1 MSSRSRAR
9 GSASLAPAKC
19 GATSCAA
26 CRKVCPGRATRAS
39 IGRIPGAAPT
49 GAARCS
55 GCSPMW
61 RSGSAP
67 AIASGSSTRFAPWWR
82 RGEASPSAG
91 RSGARSKS
99 GTARWERRCSRSC
112 TRRWGRRQPRS
123 ISALSFAGS
132 GSRCGARRSSS
143 TILRR
148 LRPSAAPSSSRRLA
162 TGRKPRVK
170 SPGMEVARRLRDEVG
185 KLTRQHAARVAV
197 AYAVVA
203 WLVLQVASVV
213 VPALGL
219 PGWAMT
225 FIIALIALGFPVA
238 VILAWAQQRPAEK
251 ERQPSELAAAA
262 AGPSIAVLPFADLSA
277 AKDQD
282 FFCDGIAEELLN
294 ALGGISGVRV
304 AARNSSFQFR
314 GRSVDTRE
322 IARTLGV
329 TTLLEGSVRKAGERV
344 RVAARLVSGD
354 GYELWSDT
362 FDRSL
367 QDIFA
372 IQEEI
377 AQAVVRALRVRLSSH
392 EVSRLQRTGTRN
404 STAYEMYLRGREFY
418 RSYWDPKQWV
428 LARQMFKGAIELDSQ
443 FAQAY
448 AGLADVCFFMLQWHL
463 DDSRADTFRA
473 EALAAS
479 EEALRLDPDLAEASL
494 ARANMLPSGAQRRR
508 RAGLPP
514 RHRAQSRPL

>member
-1 MSSRSRAR
+1 
-9 GSASLAPAKC
+9 
-19 GATSCAA
+19 
-26 CRKVCPGRATRAS
+26 
-39 IGRIPGAAPT
+39 
-49 GAARCS
+49 
-55 GCSPMW
+55 
-61 RSGSAP
+61 
-67 AIASGSSTRFAPWWR
+67 
-82 RGEASPSAG
+82 
-91 RSGARSKS
+91 
-99 GTARWERRCSRSC
+99 
-112 TRRWGRRQPRS
+112 
-123 ISALSFAGS
+123 
-132 GSRCGARRSSS
+132 
-143 TILRR
+143 
-148 LRPSAAPSSSRRLA
+148 
-162 TGRKPRVK
+162 
-170 SPGMEVARRLRDEVG
+170 MEVARRLRDEVG

-238 VILAWAQQRPAEK
+238 VVLAWAQHRPAEK
-251 ERQPSELAAAA
+251 ERQPSELAVAVAV
-262 AGPSIAVLPFADLSA
+262 PSIAVLSFSDLSA

-294 ALGGISGVRV
+294 ALGGISGLQV
-304 AARNSSFQFR
+304 AARSSSFQFR
-314 GRSVDTRE
+314 GRAVDTRE

-344 RVAARLVSGD
+344 RVTARLVSGD

-418 RSYWDPKQWV
+418 HSYWDPKQWV

-494 ARANMLPSGAQRRR
+494 ARANMLSLLERNDDAEAGFR
-508 RAGLPP
+508 RAIALNPALSDSYYFYARHLQAVGRLREAAEMYEETARRNPDDYQPLSLAITLWHKLKEPEKARSSARRAIEAGDRHLRLHPEDVRALYMGGTNRIYLGDRADGIERLNRAVELQPDDFATLYNVACGLSIAGEADRAIDLLERAFSTGKGFRRWLEHDPDMDPLRSLP
-514 RHRAQSRPL
+514 RFQQLLARMRR

>member
-1 MSSRSRAR
+1 
-9 GSASLAPAKC
+9 
-19 GATSCAA
+19 
-26 CRKVCPGRATRAS
+26 
-39 IGRIPGAAPT
+39 
-49 GAARCS
+49 
-55 GCSPMW
+55 
-61 RSGSAP
+61 
-67 AIASGSSTRFAPWWR
+67 
-82 RGEASPSAG
+82 
-91 RSGARSKS
+91 
-99 GTARWERRCSRSC
+99 
-112 TRRWGRRQPRS
+112 
-123 ISALSFAGS
+123 
-132 GSRCGARRSSS
+132 
-143 TILRR
+143 
-148 LRPSAAPSSSRRLA
+148 
-162 TGRKPRVK
+162 
-170 SPGMEVARRLRDEVG
+170 MEVARRLRDEVG

-225 FIIALIALGFPVA
+225 LIIALIALGFPVA
-238 VILAWAQQRPAEK
+238 VVLAWAQQRPGEK
-251 ERQPSELAAAA
+251 ERQPSELATAA

-304 AARNSSFQFR
+304 AARSSSLQFR
-314 GRSVDTRE
+314 GRAVDTRE

-344 RVAARLVSGD
+344 RVTARLVSGD

-392 EVSRLQRTGTRN
+392 EASRLQRTGTRN
-404 STAYEMYLRGREFY
+404 SMAYEMYLRGREFY

-428 LARQMFKGAIELDSQ
+428 LARQMFKGAIELDPQ
-443 FAQAY
+443 FAQAH

-494 ARANMLPSGAQRRR
+494 ARANMLSLLERNDDAEAGFR
-508 RAGLPP
+508 RAIALTPALSDSYYFYARHLQAVGRLREAAETYEEAARRNPDDYQPLSLAISLWHKLKEPEKERSSGRRAIEAVDRHLRLHPEDVRALYMGGTNRIYLGDRADGIERLNRAVELQPDDFVTLYNVACGLSIAGEAE
-514 RHRAQSRPL
+514 RAIDLLERAFSTGKGSRRWLEHDPDMDPLRPLPRFQQLLARMRR

>member
-1 MSSRSRAR
+1 
-9 GSASLAPAKC
+9 
-19 GATSCAA
+19 
-26 CRKVCPGRATRAS
+26 
-39 IGRIPGAAPT
+39 
-49 GAARCS
+49 
-55 GCSPMW
+55 
-61 RSGSAP
+61 
-67 AIASGSSTRFAPWWR
+67 
-82 RGEASPSAG
+82 
-91 RSGARSKS
+91 
-99 GTARWERRCSRSC
+99 
-112 TRRWGRRQPRS
+112 
-123 ISALSFAGS
+123 
-132 GSRCGARRSSS
+132 
-143 TILRR
+143 
-148 LRPSAAPSSSRRLA
+148 
-162 TGRKPRVK
+162 
-170 SPGMEVARRLRDEVG
+170 MEVARRLRDEVG

-238 VILAWAQQRPAEK
+238 VVLAWAQHRPAEK
-251 ERQPSELAAAA
+251 ERQPSELAVAVAV
-262 AGPSIAVLPFADLSA
+262 PSIAVLSFSDLSA

-294 ALGGISGVRV
+294 ALGGISGLQV
-304 AARNSSFQFR
+304 AARSSSFQFR
-314 GRSVDTRE
+314 GRAVDTRE

-344 RVAARLVSGD
+344 RVTARLVSGD

-392 EVSRLQRTGTRN
+392 EANRLQRTGTRN

-418 RSYWDPKQWV
+418 RAYWDAKQWL
-428 LARQMFKGAIELDSQ
+428 LARQMFKGAIELDPQ
-443 FAQAY
+443 FAQAH
-448 AGLADVCFFMLQWHL
+448 AGLADVCFFILQWHL
-463 DDSRADTFRA
+463 DDARAETFRA
-473 EALAAS
+473 EALAGS
-479 EEALRLDPDLAEASL
+479 EEALRLDADLAEANL
-494 ARANMLPSGAQRRR
+494 ARANVLSLLERQDDADAAFR
-508 RAGLPP
+508 RAIALNPALSDP
-514 RHRAQSRPL
+514 YYFYARHLQSIERLREAAEMYEESARRNPDDYQPLSIVVSVWGKLKEPDRQRSAARRALEAVDRHLRLHPEDVRALYLRPLAQITLSTEAGRLRGSHSCPSPKGNFDRRP

>member
-1 MSSRSRAR
+1 
-9 GSASLAPAKC
+9 
-19 GATSCAA
+19 
-26 CRKVCPGRATRAS
+26 
-39 IGRIPGAAPT
+39 
-49 GAARCS
+49 
-55 GCSPMW
+55 
-61 RSGSAP
+61 
-67 AIASGSSTRFAPWWR
+67 
-82 RGEASPSAG
+82 
-91 RSGARSKS
+91 
-99 GTARWERRCSRSC
+99 
-112 TRRWGRRQPRS
+112 
-123 ISALSFAGS
+123 
-132 GSRCGARRSSS
+132 
-143 TILRR
+143 
-148 LRPSAAPSSSRRLA
+148 
-162 TGRKPRVK
+162 
-170 SPGMEVARRLRDEVG
+170 MEVARRLRDEVG

-294 ALGGISGVRV
+294 SLGGISGVRV

-494 ARANMLPSGAQRRR
+494 ARANMLSLLERNDDAEAGFR
-508 RAGLPP
+508 RAIALNPALSDSYYFYARHLQAVGRLREAAEMYEETARRNPDDYQPLSLAITLWHKLKEPEKARSSARRAIEAGDRHLRLHPEDVRALYMGGTNRIYLGDRADGIERLNRAVELQPDDFATLYNVACGLSIAGEADRAIDLLERAFSTGKGFRRWLEHDPDMDPLRSLP
-514 RHRAQSRPL
+514 RFQQLLARMRR